1 MPVPGSINDLS
12 PTPSQNSPQGSE
24 PVGSQANEYIQA
36 LSAFVRQ
43 LADGKVSV
51 GTLDAPKGTRMVL
64 QQAAAPTGWTVD
76 ADPAFTD
83 CAVRFN
89 QSVGRQNGTV
99 GWSGWNWGGQFAV
112 DGHALTVAEMPSHGH
127 GVSDPGHSHGVSDP
141 GHSHGVNDPGHNHNN
156 GIFSRLLRPPYP
168 GSLTGSDQTGS
179 GSEQAVGA
187 GDSAD
192 IAPSG
197 TGIWLNPSGTG
208 ISIYG
213 SGTNISIQANG
224 GNAAHNHTYRAPQVK
239 YADCIVAVKQ

>member
-43 LADGKVSV
+43 LADGKVNN
-51 GTLDAPKGTRMVL
+51 GTLDAPKGTRIVL
-64 QQAAAPTGWTVD
+64 QQAAAPTGWAVD

-83 CAVRFN
+83 CAMRFN
-89 QSVGRQNGTV
+89 QSVGKQNGAV

-112 DGHALTVAEMPSHGH
+112 DGHQLTVGEMPSHGH
-127 GVSDPGHSHGVSDP
+127 GVNDPGHSHGVADP
-141 GHSHGVNDPGHNHNN
+141 GHAHGVNDPGHSHVAIAWSIAAPNTA
-156 GIFSRLLRPPYP
+156 P
-168 GSLTGSDQTGS
+168 
-179 GSEQAVGA
+179 GA
-187 GDSAD
+187 GMAQQQYNGNP
-192 IAPSG
+192 PSNLNT
-197 TGIWLNPSGTG
+197 TGSGTG
-208 ISIYG
+208 ISIQG
-213 SGTNISIQANG
+213 SGTGIWIYGAGTNVSIQANG

>member
-43 LADGKVSV
+43 LADGKVNN
-51 GTLDAPKGTRMVL
+51 GTLDAPKGTRIVL
-64 QQAAAPTGWTVD
+64 QQATAPAGWTVD

-112 DGHALTVAEMPSHGH
+112 DGHQLTVAEMPSHGH

-141 GHSHGVNDPGHNHNN
+141 GHSHGVNDPGHSHSIAFEKFNISLNDIGMGTWTGGRTMN
-156 GIFSRLLRPPYP
+156 GNTD
-168 GSLTGSDQTGS
+168 G
-179 GSEQAVGA
+179 
-187 GDSAD
+187 
-192 IAPSG
+192 SG
-197 TGIWLNPSGTG
+197 TGIWLSTSGTG
-208 ISIYG
+208 IGIYG
-213 SGTNISIQANG
+213 SGTNIGIQANG

>member
-24 PVGSQANEYIQA
+24 PVGTQANEYIQA

-43 LADGKVSV
+43 LSDRVDGKVSN
-51 GTLDAPKGTRMVL
+51 GTLDAPKGTRVVM
-64 QQAAAPTGWTVD
+64 QQAAAPTGWAVD
-76 ADPAFTD
+76 ADSAFTD
-83 CAVRFN
+83 CAMRFN
-89 QSVGRQNGTV
+89 QSVGKQNGTV

-127 GVSDPGHSHGVSDP
+127 GVSDPGHSHGVRDP
-141 GHSHGVNDPGHNHNN
+141 GHSHGVNDPGHAH
-156 GIFSRLLRPPYP
+156 GVD
-168 GSLTGSDQTGS
+168 T
-179 GSEQAVGA
+179 AVGD
-187 GDSAD
+187 GY
-192 IAPSG
+192 IGLINLNGG
-197 TGIWLNPSGTG
+197 TRGVQNSHVSGTG
-208 ISIYG
+208 ISLSASGTGIGIYG

>member
-43 LADGKVSV
+43 LADGKVNN
-51 GTLDAPKGTRMVL
+51 GTLDAPKGTRIVL

-83 CAVRFN
+83 CAMRFN
-89 QSVGRQNGTV
+89 QSVGRQNGAV

-112 DGHALTVAEMPSHGH
+112 DGHALTVGEMPSHGH

-141 GHSHGVNDPGHNHNN
+141 GHSHGVNDPGHAHSFVVIAHN
-156 GIFSRLLRPPYP
+156 GDSS
-168 GSLTGSDQTGS
+168 GSGHLTGGSYQSDNDGQYNGVTNG
-179 GSEQAVGA
+179 
-187 GDSAD
+187 
-192 IAPSG
+192 SG
-197 TGIWLNPSGTG
+197 TGIWLSASGTG
-208 ISIYG
+208 IGIYG

>member
-43 LADGKVSV
+43 LADGKVNN
-51 GTLDAPKGTRMVL
+51 GTLDAPKGTRIVL

-83 CAVRFN
+83 CAMRFN
-89 QSVGRQNGTV
+89 QSVGKQNGTV

-112 DGHALTVAEMPSHGH
+112 DGHAITVAEMPSHAH

-141 GHSHGVNDPGHNHNN
+141 GHSHGVNDPGHAHSIGFEKFNISLNDIGMGTWTGARNLN
-156 GIFSRLLRPPYP
+156 GN
-168 GSLTGSDQTGS
+168 T
-179 GSEQAVGA
+179 
-187 GDSAD
+187 DS
-192 IAPSG
+192 SG
-197 TGIWLNPSGTG
+197 TGIWLSTSGTG
-208 ISIYG
+208 IGIYG
-213 SGTNISIQANG
+213 SGTNIGIQANG

>member
-43 LADGKVSV
+43 LADGKVNN
-51 GTLDAPKGTRMVL
+51 GTLDAPKGTRIVL
-64 QQAAAPTGWTVD
+64 QQAAAPTGWAVD

-83 CAVRFN
+83 CAMRFN
-89 QSVGRQNGTV
+89 QSVGKQNGTV

-112 DGHALTVAEMPSHGH
+112 DGHQLTVGEMPSHAH
-127 GVSDPGHSHGVSDP
+127 GVSDPGHSHGVADP
-141 GHSHGVNDPGHNHNN
+141 GHSHGVNDPGHSHV
-156 GIFSRLLRPPYP
+156 GIAWSISAPNTAP
-168 GSLTGSDQTGS
+168 
-179 GSEQAVGA
+179 GA
-187 GDSAD
+187 GM
-192 IAPSG
+192 APAQYNGNPPSNINT
-197 TGIWLNPSGTG
+197 TGSGTG
-208 ISIYG
+208 ISIQG
-213 SGTNISIQANG
+213 SGTGIWIYGAGTNVSIQANG